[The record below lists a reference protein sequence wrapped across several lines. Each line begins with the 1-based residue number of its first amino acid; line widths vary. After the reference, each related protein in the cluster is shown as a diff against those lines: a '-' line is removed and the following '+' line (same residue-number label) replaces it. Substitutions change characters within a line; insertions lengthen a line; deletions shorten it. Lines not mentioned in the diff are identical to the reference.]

1 MLKADWLKIAKS
13 RGKMGEHNKNCKDV
27 SRPTVGTRFLL
38 LKLVQL
44 ADLVKGGHLLVEL
57 VHAWWSGCWWCYF
70 VHFWRIFVSHQAWG
84 DFHSC
89 SVGGLFLKYFY
100 AWNSNDSLLSG
111 RCVFLYA
118 PVFCPRVHCKQIFL
132 KNSPMYCTS
141 DSVNGKSKYVLKCQR
156 FCLEKWTIL

>member
-27 SRPTVGTRFLL
+27 SRPTVGTRYLL

-57 VHAWWSGCWWCYF
+57 VHA
-70 VHFWRIFVSHQAWG
+70 
-84 DFHSC
+84 
-89 SVGGLFLKYFY
+89 SVGRPPVVVDLLLLMLICSLMADFCLPSFLFLKYFY
-100 AWNSNDSLLSG
+100 AWNSNDSLQSG

-132 KNSPMYCTS
+132 KNSPMYCTVKICFKMS
-141 DSVNGKSKYVLKCQR
+141 T
-156 FCLEKWTIL
+156 FFA